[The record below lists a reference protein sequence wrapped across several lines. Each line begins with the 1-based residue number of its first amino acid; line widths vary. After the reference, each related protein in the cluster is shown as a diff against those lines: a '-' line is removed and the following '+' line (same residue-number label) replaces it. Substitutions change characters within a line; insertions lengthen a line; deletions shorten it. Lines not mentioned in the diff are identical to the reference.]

1 MATRSRRGC
10 FRLVGVC
17 TALVAVAAP
26 GTAGAKERLPQ
37 NLGNGLARLV
47 SPPPAPTAGL
57 GRGPRLV
64 QDRLAI
70 RDSLG
75 RVLVDVRLAPGA
87 GLADTQQRLQ
97 GLGLQTVARDAQYR
111 TGMLTGF
118 VALDKVAAIATAP
131 GVGAVMQAVKA
142 RTHVGA
148 VTSQGVQQERVDRLP
163 RGVDGSGITVGVLS
177 DSFDTAQFDVFG
189 DPLADHAAD
198 DIASGDLPGPGNP
211 LNAKPVVDVEDF
223 DFPDLA
229 TDEGRGMLQIVH
241 DVAPKAKL
249 CFATAFLSETEFANN
264 IRKLAD
270 PASGCGAD
278 VIADDVSY
286 FDEPMFE
293 DGQVAQAV
301 DDVAAKGVHYFS
313 SAGNEGE
320 QQSWSST
327 FSPVAPGSAD
337 AAKAGLDL
345 STVDPSLYAGGF
357 HDFDPGPGV
366 DIAQTTTVS
375 GDAFMTFQWD
385 DPFDAAGPQFGDT
398 LLDATGEITDA
409 APATFTLSGTA
420 GQDVFFKSD
429 YVDPAQTGSTTTGVM
444 VLTVF
449 RPDGT
454 ILQRQNVEES
464 PQQFAATLPVT
475 GDYRIEVSGSPGA
488 VTMSAKLIVGGTR
501 VTTDYNLLFF
511 DANGHFLGASADN
524 NPLSGRP
531 IELAEIIGNGD
542 PVQVVIA
549 RATTPP
555 PGSPTAERIRYVMF
569 GPWQIEEFRQP
580 LAESIFGHPAAA
592 GATAVGAYNPFTPEI
607 PEPFTS
613 SGGDLVFP
621 FDANGNRLARPEIRR
636 KPEISATDGGNTTF
650 FVADTIRDDDAF
662 PNFFGT
668 SASAPHAAAI
678 AALVLDRRGG
688 GRSLSPTAMRG
699 LLERSTFPHDLDP
712 DAASATSR
720 DGRLRIDAV
729 AEPGEEFAGGP
740 TLSMRDPNT
749 FRIRYSGPGSVTS
762 LTLDA
767 ARGNPTGLKPGL
779 AWDPRAFDP
788 AAPEASGF
796 PFTVGDVSAGIDP
809 ATVTA
814 TFAEPAPAPAVDG
827 QFSEMTIHFAPGS
840 LTAGRF
846 VNFGV
851 DRDEV
856 LSAFGDSEEGN
867 SADLLSDGVKTPEDK
882 VAKGRVRFAATLST
896 GRTIKGA
903 FVNRVGFGF
912 TPLDGFG
919 FLDAVRA
926 VGAGAPRPGH
936 DVEHGHGGS
945 RTQARREHRQRHSRV
960 R

>member
-10 FRLVGVC
+10 WSAVGVC
-17 TALVAVAAP
+17 VGLVVLAAP
-26 GTAGAKERLPQ
+26 GSAGAKEALPG

-47 SPPPAPTAGL
+47 SPPPVPSAGL
-57 GRGPRLV
+57 GGGPRLV
-64 QDRLAI
+64 QNRLAI

-97 GLGLQTVARDAQYR
+97 GLGMQTVARDARYR
-111 TGMLTGF
+111 AGMLTGF
-118 VALDKVAAIATAP
+118 VALDKVASVATAP
-131 GVGAVMQAVKA
+131 GVGAVMQAVRA

-198 DIASGDLPGPGNP
+198 DIASGDLPGAGNP
-211 LNAKPVVDVEDF
+211 LNATPVVDVEDF
-223 DFPDLA
+223 DEPDIA

-241 DVAPKAKL
+241 DVAPKSKL

-293 DGQVAQAV
+293 DGQVADAV

-320 QQSWSST
+320 QQGYGAT
-327 FSPVAPGSAD
+327 FSPIAPDSAD

-345 STVDPSLYAGGF
+345 SGVDPALFAGGF
-357 HDFDPGPGV
+357 HDFDPGAGV

-375 GDAFMTFQWD
+375 GDAFMTFEWD
-385 DPFDAAGPQFGDT
+385 DPFDAAGPQLGDT
-398 LLDATGEITDA
+398 LLDTTGEITAD

-429 YVDPAQTGSTTTGVM
+429 YVDPAQSGSTTTGVM

-454 ILQRQNVEES
+454 ILQRQNIEES
-464 PQQFAATLPVT
+464 PQQFAATLPAT

-488 VTMSAKLIVGGTR
+488 VTMAARRIVGGTR

-531 IELAEIIGNGD
+531 IEIAEIVGSGD

-549 RATTPP
+549 RAATPA
-555 PGSPTAERIRYVMF
+555 GSPTAERIRYVMF
-569 GPWQIEEFRQP
+569 GPWQVEEYRQP
-580 LAESIFGHPAAA
+580 LAPTVFGHSAAA

-613 SGGDLVFP
+613 AGGDLVFP
-621 FDANGNRLARPEIRR
+621 FDANGNRLAQPQIRR

-688 GRSLSPTAMRG
+688 GRSLTPTAMRA
-699 LLERSTFPHDLDP
+699 LLQRSAFPHDLDP
-712 DAASATSR
+712 YAATATSR

-729 AEPGEEFAGGP
+729 AEAGEEFAGGP
-740 TLSMRDPNT
+740 LGSMTDPNT
-749 FRIRYSGPGSVTS
+749 FRLRYSGPGSVTS
-762 LTLDA
+762 ITLDA
-767 ARGNPTGLKPGL
+767 AKGDPTGLKPGL
-779 AWDPRAFDP
+779 AWDPRPFDP

-796 PFTVGDVSAGIDP
+796 PFTVGDVSTGIDP
-809 ATVTA
+809 GAVTA
-814 TFAEPAPAPAVDG
+814 TFAKPAPAPAVDG

-867 SADLLSDGVKTPEDK
+867 SADLLSDGVKTPEDT
-882 VAKGRVRFAATLST
+882 VVKGRVRFEATLST
-896 GRTIKGA
+896 GRTIKGE
-903 FVNRVGFGF
+903 FLNRVGFGF
-912 TPLDGFG
+912 APLDGFG

-936 DVEHGHGGS
+936 DVDRGHGGS
-945 RTQARREHRQRHSRV
+945 KAQARRERRQRHSRV

>member
-10 FRLVGVC
+10 WSVVGVC
-17 TALVAVAAP
+17 VGLVALGAP
-26 GTAGAKERLPQ
+26 GAAGAKEPLPG

-47 SPPPAPTAGL
+47 SPPPAPSAGL
-57 GRGPRLV
+57 GSGPRLV
-64 QDRLAI
+64 QNRLAI

-111 TGMLTGF
+111 AGLLTGF
-118 VALDKVAAIATAP
+118 VALDKVASVATAP
-131 GVGAVMQAVKA
+131 GVGAVMQAVRA

-198 DIASGDLPGPGNP
+198 DIASGDLPGAGNP
-211 LNAKPVVDVEDF
+211 LNPNPVVDVEDF
-223 DFPDLA
+223 DDPDVA

-249 CFATAFLSETEFANN
+249 CFATAFISETEFANN

-293 DGQVAQAV
+293 DGQVADAV

-320 QQSWSST
+320 QQGYAAT
-327 FSPVAPGSAD
+327 FSPVAPDSTD

-345 STVDPSLYAGGF
+345 SGVDPSLYAGGF

-366 DIAQTTTVS
+366 DIAQTTTVAD
-375 GDAFMTFQWD
+375 DAFMIFQWD
-385 DPFDAAGPQFGDT
+385 DPFDATGPQFGDT
-398 LLDATGEITDA
+398 LLDATAGLTDD
-409 APATFTLSGTA
+409 APTATFDVAGTA
-420 GQDVFFKSD
+420 GQDVFFKTD
-429 YVDPAQTGSTTTGVM
+429 YADPALSGVGSLI
-444 VLTVF
+444 LTVF

-454 ILQRQNVEES
+454 ILQRQIVTES
-464 PQQFAATLPVT
+464 PQQFAARLPVT
-475 GDYRIEVSGSPGA
+475 GTYKVQVEGSIPGTITA
-488 VTMSAKLIVGGTR
+488 SAKVIVGGTM

-511 DANGHFLGASADN
+511 DAQGHFIGASADN

-531 IELAEIIGNGD
+531 IELAEIVGTGD

-549 RATTPP
+549 RASTPP
-555 PGSPTAERIRYVMF
+555 PGTPTAQRLRYVME
-569 GPWQIEEFRQP
+569 GPWQVEEYRQP
-580 LAESIFGHPAAA
+580 LAPTVFGHNAAK

-613 SGGDLVFP
+613 AGGDLVFP
-621 FDANGNRLARPEIRR
+621 FDANGNRLAQPQIRR

-650 FVADTIRDDDAF
+650 FVADTIRDDDDF

-668 SASAPHAAAI
+668 SAAAPHAAAI

-688 GRSLSPTAMRG
+688 GHALTPTAMRA
-699 LLERSTFPHDLDP
+699 LLQRSAFPHDLDP
-712 DAASATSR
+712 YAATATSR

-729 AEPGEEFAGGP
+729 AEAGEEFAGGP
-740 TLSMRDPNT
+740 LGSMRDPNT

-762 LTLDA
+762 ITLDA
-767 ARGNPTGLKPGL
+767 ARADPTGLKPGL
-779 AWDPRAFDP
+779 AWDPRPFDP

-809 ATVTA
+809 GTVTA
-814 TFAEPAPAPAVDG
+814 TFAKPAPAPAVDG

-882 VAKGRVRFAATLST
+882 VVKGRVRFEATLST
-896 GRTIKGA
+896 GRTIKGE
-903 FVNRVGFGF
+903 FRNRVGFGF

-926 VGAGAPRPGH
+926 VGAGAPRQGH
-936 DVEHGHGGS
+936 DVDHGHGGS
-945 RTQARREHRQRHSRV
+945 RAQARREHRQRHSRV